1 MPATF
6 INQINIKKFFYLFSL
21 FALLLSCSEE
31 NNVEGNIVGSWA
43 FESGSVFID
52 GTEIP
57 SEDAQDFISFDNT
70 AVLKFNADGTMEFS
84 SKQFGDESSPGNY
97 SLDKQTRVLKMT
109 ISYGDDYC
117 ETVSMNAKRLT
128 DKELHLQKIEENV
141 NIEYKDGEWNYDSE
155 KTHTLLIESRFNRI

>member
-1 MPATF
+1 M
-6 INQINIKKFFYLFSL
+6 KKFFYLFSL

-84 SKQFGDESSPGNY
+84 SKEFGDESSPGNY
-97 SLDKQTRVLKMT
+97 SLDKQTRVLHMT
-109 ISYGDDYC
+109 LMYSDDIFNV
-117 ETVSMNAKRLT
+117 TWDVKRLT
-128 DKELHLQKIEENV
+128 DTELYLQQIEKEA
-141 NIEYKDGEWNYDSE
+141 NIEYKDGEWNYQSE
-155 KTHTLLIESRFNRI
+155 EAHMLLREFRFNRI

>member
-1 MPATF
+1 M
-6 INQINIKKFFYLFSL
+6 KKFFYLFSL
-21 FALLLSCSEE
+21 FALLSCSEE

-70 AVLKFNADGTMEFS
+70 AVLKFNAEVC
-84 SKQFGDESSPGNY
+84 SKEFGDESSPGNY